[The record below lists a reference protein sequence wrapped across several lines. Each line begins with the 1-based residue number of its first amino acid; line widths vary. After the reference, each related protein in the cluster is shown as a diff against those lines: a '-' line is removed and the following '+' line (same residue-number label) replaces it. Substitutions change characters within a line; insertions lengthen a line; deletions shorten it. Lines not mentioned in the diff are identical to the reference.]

1 MVASENSCNQGIKK
15 PHVLGDSKLLIDWE
29 SSKCQLTNLTM
40 GPFIQGVMEVKLHFE
55 YISFPT
61 SIENSTPT
69 IT

>member
-1 MVASENSCNQGIKK
+1 MM
-15 PHVLGDSKLLIDWE
+15 LIDWA

-55 YISFPT
+55 YISFAT
-61 SIENSTPT
+61 SIENSTLT

>member
-1 MVASENSCNQGIKK
+1 MVASENGCSQGIRK
-15 PHVLGDSKLLIDWE
+15 PHLLDDSNMLIILE
-29 SSKCQLTNLTM
+29 STKCQLTKLTM
-40 GPFIQGVMEVKLHFE
+40 GPFIQGFLEVKLRFE